1 VAVKWS
7 GLYFIALLGLLAFAW
22 EVGARRTAG
31 VAAPVRAT
39 AVRSTAPLLGLL
51 VLLPVVLYV
60 LSWAGWFSSD
70 SGWSRQWAAEN
81 TASGL
86 ATLMPEALRS
96 LWHYHGEIFRFHD
109 QLSDS
114 HPYQSSPASWLVLAR
129 PVSYYYP
136 QDVGPGDYGCTAA
149 SCAREVLALGTPAL
163 WWVALIALVALV
175 YRWGAYRDWRAGT
188 TVLLAVMPF
197 AAWIRDDLDGRT
209 MFLFYAL
216 PATPFLALSVALAAG
231 WLIGGP
237 DASRTRR
244 RWGTVAVGAHL
255 ALVVANFAW
264 LYPLL
269 AAQTLPYAQWYSRIW
284 FPSWI

>member
-1 VAVKWS
+1 
-7 GLYFIALLGLLAFAW
+7 
-22 EVGARRTAG
+22 
-31 VAAPVRAT
+31 
-39 AVRSTAPLLGLL
+39 
-51 VLLPVVLYV
+51 
-60 LSWAGWFSSD
+60 
-70 SGWSRQWAAEN
+70 
-81 TASGL
+81 
-86 ATLMPEALRS
+86 
-96 LWHYHGEIFRFHD
+96 
-109 QLSDS
+109 
-114 HPYQSSPASWLVLAR
+114 
-129 PVSYYYP
+129 
-136 QDVGPGDYGCTAA
+136 
-149 SCAREVLALGTPAL
+149 
-163 WWVALIALVALV
+163 
-175 YRWGAYRDWRAGT
+175 
-188 TVLLAVMPF
+188 MPF